1 MSYSRTVRCGHCY
14 NQGHNKRGCP
24 QRKQYAAENPDSYVA
39 QQFADQAARA
49 KKRRCSFCAKIGHN
63 RRGCA
68 EFKTTTAQ
76 AQVDSRRYRRN
87 FVKYIKDMGITPG
100 ALIVRRSVQTYNRET
115 REYTTHDRQ
124 VCQVT
129 DIFWNNVDYK
139 AKDNEY
145 AAYKAIQAVPVAQMM
160 EQGAR
165 EGLYLSTDES
175 AALPETLRSEAARS
189 SYMDSWEL
197 VSPGSGSTAK
207 PPAGFVN
214 DISKV
219 KEHFSDATS
228 PDYHDN
234 KWASE

>member
-14 NQGHNKRGCP
+14 NSGHNKRGCP
-24 QRKQYAAENPDSYVA
+24 QRKQYAAENPNSYVA
-39 QQFADQAARA
+39 QQFKDDAARA

-76 AQVDSRRYRRN
+76 AERDSRKYRRN
-87 FVKYIKDMGITPG
+87 FLKYIKDMGITPG
-100 ALIVRRSVQTYNRET
+100 ALIMRRNVQTYDRTT

-129 DIFWNNVDYK
+129 DIFWDAVDYK

-160 EQGAR
+160 DRGAR
-165 EGLYLSTDES
+165 EGLYLSAHES
-175 AALPETLRSEAARS
+175 ASLPETLRKEEARG
-189 SYMDSWEL
+189 SYMGEWEL
-197 VSPGSGSTAK
+197 VSPGSGSAAN
-207 PPAGFVN
+207 PPADFVS

-219 KEHFSDATS
+219 KEHFKDATS
-228 PDYHDN
+228 DSYQDN

>member
-76 AQVDSRRYRRN
+76 AERDSRKYRRE
-87 FVKYIKDMGITPG
+87 FLKYIKDMGITPG
-100 ALIVRRSVQTYNRET
+100 ALIMRRNVQTYDRET
-115 REYTTHDRQ
+115 REYTDHDRQ
-124 VCQVT
+124 VLQVT
-129 DIFWNNVDYK
+129 DILWDNVDYK

-145 AAYKAIQAVPVAQMM
+145 SSYKAIQAVPVAQMM
-160 EQGAR
+160 ERNAR
-165 EGLYLSTDES
+165 DSYYLSAHES
-175 AALPETLRSEAARS
+175 ASLPETLRATETRG
-189 SYMDSWEL
+189 SYTGDWEL
-197 VSPGSGSTAK
+197 VSPGSGSAAD
-207 PPAGFVN
+207 PPAGFVS

-228 PDYHDN
+228 PDYQDN
-234 KWASE
+234 KWANS